1 MRTKP
6 LLPHFLLILSLL
18 FFISNQAF
26 AQKSKDKKDKKTEE
40 NADSSLVEHQK
51 KATELIEFMSG
62 TLNAIGSENTPVFE
76 KQIMINNSFNKI
88 FLDDKV
94 QVEDDLDENR
104 EIYMYKDVQA
114 YLQDIDFFFKN
125 VEFAFKI
132 ENVEH
137 FKGNDGD
144 IVFKFKQ

>member
-1 MRTKP
+1 MKTKP
-6 LLPHFLLILSLL
+6 LIVKSLTFLLLF
-18 FFISNQAF
+18 FFISNTAI
-26 AQKSKDKKDKKTEE
+26 AQKTKNKKKGEKEE
-40 NADSSLVEHQK
+40 SVDSSFVEHQK
-51 KATELIEFMSG
+51 KAVDLIDFMAG
-62 TLNAIGSENTPVFE
+62 TLNAIGSEYTPVYE

-125 VEFAFKI
+125 VKFEFK
-132 ENVEH
+132 VEEVDH
-137 FKGNDGD
+137 FKGTDGD
-144 IVFKFKQ
+144 IVF